1 MPEAKSTT
9 AASAKRTPSGGGLNI
24 KLVAAIGLLVVAGGM
39 VYWFVFADS
48 GNSTSQ
54 ITGIHSDADAPPPP
68 AAAQIPSTNTGSGGQ
83 RRAPGR

>member
-1 MPEAKSTT
+1 MPEPKSTT
-9 AASAKRTPSGGGLNI
+9 AASAKGTPSGGGLNI
-24 KLVAAIGLLVVAGGM
+24 KLIAAIGLLVVAGGL

-54 ITGIHSDADAPPPP
+54 ITGIHSDADAPPPAAP
-68 AAAQIPSTNTGSGGQ
+68 APVPSTSSGSGGQ